1 MRLTAPLRFD
11 DDTTDLDDAVIV
23 QCITEVI
30 NSGGIIFVGFTLGML
45 VVESGKLLII
55 IHNAVSGGF
64 HQPLALSIER
74 LHLGV
79 DGTIRTG
86 ILFASHKG
94 KSEQSQEQNT

>member
-1 MRLTAPLRFD
+1 MRLAAPLRFD

-30 NSGGIIFVGFTLGML
+30 NSGGIIFVSFTLGML

-64 HQPLALSIER
+64 HEASALGII
-74 LHLGV
+74 LKHIGV
-79 DGTIRTG
+79 
-86 ILFASHKG
+86 
-94 KSEQSQEQNT
+94 